1 MPYVLD
7 THALIWF
14 LTSDNKLGKK
24 ALELLR
30 RADMG
35 EETII
40 IPTVVLA
47 EIFYICEKKKEP
59 IRFIDILEKINER
72 SNYIVYDLNLN
83 IILKLEELNKIREL
97 HDRII
102 IATAV
107 LTDSEIMTRDK
118 NIRESNYVRVVW

>member
-1 MPYVLD
+1 VRKFREILD
-7 THALIWF
+7 
-14 LTSDNKLGKK
+14 
-24 ALELLR
+24 
-30 RADMG
+30 
-35 EETII
+35 
-40 IPTVVLA
+40 
-47 EIFYICEKKKEP
+47 
-59 IRFIDILEKINER
+59 KITNS
-72 SNYIVYDLNLN
+72 SNYEVYDLNLN

>member
-47 EIFYICEKKKEP
+47 EIFYICEKNKVALKFRE
-59 IRFIDILEKINER
+59 ILDKITNS
-72 SNYIVYDLNLN
+72 SNYEVYDLNLN

-102 IATAV
+102 IANHK
-107 LTDSEIMTRDK
+107 LH
-118 NIRESNYVRVVW
+118 NCYY

>member
-35 EETII
+35 EEI
-40 IPTVVLA
+40 
-47 EIFYICEKKKEP
+47 
-59 IRFIDILEKINER
+59 
-72 SNYIVYDLNLN
+72 
-83 IILKLEELNKIREL
+83 
-97 HDRII
+97 
-102 IATAV
+102 
-107 LTDSEIMTRDK
+107 
-118 NIRESNYVRVVW
+118 